1 VQKIPA
7 SVGQRLLWLM
17 DHYRAAGN
25 GLNEQVLMR
34 VGGRCD
40 SGVVREAVQRLSAR
54 HGSLRTSFA
63 DRGARLS
70 QLVRP
75 EPHPVELREV
85 DISGAADRVAALRA
99 EISGELVR
107 AVDPAGVPLRP
118 TLVHIDGG
126 DHMLV
131 LTMHHFV
138 TDDWS
143 NALISRDIRHLYNE
157 LDGVPNEL
165 PALPDVEWQYGDWA
179 VWQHELLNGGQRAGL
194 DAYWRDK
201 LAGARLAKIARPAA
215 PPDAAGERD
224 WRSAKLLLDAAVTA
238 SLQRLAR
245 SRRTTLF
252 PVMLALFTTLL
263 HEMTGQDDLTVS
275 SLFANRGR
283 SQVRETVGFFIST
296 LLLRCELDPDQ
307 PFTELVDAAR
317 GTVMGAIRHQDLP
330 YQLLPPDTVET
341 NNGRA
346 DEVTFQF
353 LGSLTTRA
361 DMVGNEHENLDL
373 QDQVSGRRFTLEFI
387 LVPEATGGGL
397 YALLLCDRA
406 QFGQPWADE
415 FVRRYVELAQ
425 RAAAEPAAPVSRL
438 IGRRI

>member
-1 VQKIPA
+1 MQKIPA

-17 DHYRAAGN
+17 DHYRGDGN
-25 GLNEQVLMR
+25 ALNEQVLMR
-34 VGGRCD
+34 IEGRCD
-40 SGVVREAVQRLSAR
+40 TGTVHEAVQRLSAR

-63 DRGARLS
+63 DRGSRLS

-75 EPHPVELREV
+75 EAQPVELREV
-85 DISGAADRVAALRA
+85 DISAAADRVAALRS
-99 EISGELVR
+99 EISGELTR
-107 AVDPAGVPLRP
+107 TVDPTGLPLRP
-118 TLVHIDGG
+118 TLVHIDSD

-143 NALISRDIRHLYNE
+143 NALIARDIRHLYNE
-157 LDGVPNEL
+157 VSGLPNEL
-165 PALPDVEWQYGDWA
+165 PALPGIGWQYADWA
-179 VWQHELLNGGQRAGL
+179 AWQHDLLNGDERDKLYG
-194 DAYWRDK
+194 YWRDK
-201 LAGARLAKIARPAA
+201 LAGARLAKIARPPA
-215 PPDAAGERD
+215 PPDVVGERD
-224 WRSAKLLLDAAVTA
+224 WRSAKLLIDPAVTGD
-238 SLQRLAR
+238 LQKLAR

-283 SQVRETVGFFIST
+283 SEVRETVGFFIST
-296 LLLRCELDPDQ
+296 LLLRCQLDPDQ
-307 PFTELVDAAR
+307 PFTQLVDAAR
-317 GTVMGAIRHQDLP
+317 TTVMDAIRHQDLP

-387 LVPEATGGGL
+387 LVPVASGDGL

-415 FVRRYVELAQ
+415 FVRRYVELAK
-425 RAAAEPAAPVSRL
+425 RAAADPTAPVSRI
-438 IGRRI
+438 IGHRA